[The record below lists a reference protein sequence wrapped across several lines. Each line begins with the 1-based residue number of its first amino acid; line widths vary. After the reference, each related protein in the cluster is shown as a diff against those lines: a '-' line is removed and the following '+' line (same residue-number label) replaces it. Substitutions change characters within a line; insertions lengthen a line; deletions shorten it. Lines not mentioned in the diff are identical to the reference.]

1 MEREAG
7 EEESQ
12 RRRCDR
18 IREWS
23 DVTVDFE
30 EGPGA
35 WAKECKH
42 SPQAEKVMKNRLS
55 PRASRKEFDPANFM
69 ILAQ

>member
-42 SPQAEKVMKNRLS
+42 SPQAEKVMKTDYLLELPEKNS
-55 PRASRKEFDPANFM
+55 
-69 ILAQ
+69 ILPTSWL